1 MKRHDSSHSCS
12 SRARHRGGTVMRR
25 LVPLV
30 LLLPVLFTIRPVTVA
45 AATRPNVVIIMTD
58 DQRWDTVTS
67 QYMPQLSLILANN
80 PSVTY
85 PNAFVPNT
93 LCCPSRTST
102 LTGDYS
108 HTTGVFGNVGRWGGF
123 LSFTPSPNG
132 NSIST
137 VNDRT
142 TMAVDMHAAGYRTA
156 LIGKYLNG
164 YNTTTSTYVPPG
176 WNRWFSVG
184 TGAYYNYR
192 ATSRV
197 PGSPIRHLSFGSAPN
212 DYATRVLASRAIG
225 WVQNGNPAPF
235 FLYYAV
241 TAPHGPNI
249 PDPRDVGRFS
259 TAGYVHPPSFGKVE
273 DGAPNYIAQLP
284 WSASS
289 AAFNDHSHAQQL
301 DTTFGVDRSIGQL
314 WSALPDNT
322 IVLFMSDNGLSWGE
336 HRWSGK
342 MVPYNEAIRIPLA
355 IAGKNLASPL
365 PTNGT
370 DPRIVLN
377 VDVLPTL
384 EGYAGVTSGHAVEG
398 LDMLGT
404 SARSDFVLEHWFETL
419 VPPTYCGVRSL
430 DWMYVRY
437 NRYEEPVKEGLYD
450 EVADPFEMNNLSVTD
465 PSNPEL
471 QVMRDRAATLC
482 QADGNIIY
490 PNDWPYS

>member
-1 MKRHDSSHSCS
+1 M
-12 SRARHRGGTVMRR
+12 
-25 LVPLV
+25 
-30 LLLPVLFTIRPVTVA
+30 
-45 AATRPNVVIIMTD
+45 
-58 DQRWDTVTS
+58 
-67 QYMPQLSLILANN
+67 
-80 PSVTY
+80 
-85 PNAFVPNT
+85 
-93 LCCPSRTST
+93 
-102 LTGDYS
+102 
-108 HTTGVFGNVGRWGGF
+108 
-123 LSFTPSPNG
+123 
-132 NSIST
+132 
-137 VNDRT
+137 
-142 TMAVDMHAAGYRTA
+142 
-156 LIGKYLNG
+156 
-164 YNTTTSTYVPPG
+164 
-176 WNRWFSVG
+176 
-184 TGAYYNYR
+184 
-192 ATSRV
+192 
-197 PGSPIRHLSFGSAPN
+197 
-212 DYATRVLASRAIG
+212 
-225 WVQNGNPAPF
+225 
-235 FLYYAV
+235 
-241 TAPHGPNI
+241 
-249 PDPRDVGRFS
+249 GRFS

-273 DGAPNYIAQLP
+273 DGAPNYISQRP

-322 IVLFMSDNGLSWGE
+322 IVLFMSDNGLAWGE

-365 PTNGT
+365 PTTGT

-450 EVADPFEMNNLSVTD
+450 EVADPFEMNNLAVTD